1 VDVSYV
7 RGHWVLIVNYYYVPV
22 GSLFMHILE
31 KNVYQ
36 TWQWGRLAV
45 EKEVELGR
53 LTGRTNDQTVKIRLE
68 ANNSFWLGDQ

>member
-1 VDVSYV
+1 
-7 RGHWVLIVNYYYVPV
+7 
-22 GSLFMHILE
+22 MHILE

-68 ANNSFWLGDQ
+68 VNKSFWLGDQ